1 MLTPLAP
8 ISSVCALR
16 LLVALVLE
24 GELDLRAVRADLT
37 VFDLEVQLRH
47 LRDAQIPERRRRPG
61 DRGGRR
67 LLPRFGAG
75 PDQLDDLVDA
85 LRHGA
90 PPTRD
95 PRPTLAGREPT
106 VERLT
111 WHREGGHGS

>member
-1 MLTPLAP
+1 MLTPSAAT
-8 ISSVCALR
+8 SSVCALR
-16 LLVALVLE
+16 LVVALVLE

-47 LRDAQIPERRRRPG
+47 LRDAQVPERRRRPG

-75 PDQLDDLVDA
+75 PHQLDDLVDA

-95 PRPTLAGREPT
+95 SPSTLAGQGPS
-106 VERLT
+106 V
-111 WHREGGHGS
+111 